1 MFGNKGKAPYIC
13 FNNNN
18 KINNNKKSN
27 IMKNIITEN
36 VLKLYKSELTSS
48 IENGYIK
55 DLKIEIVEPLKDD
68 FHAEFYMNTA
78 NEMIF
83 SLERPIKI
91 KVSMVFL
98 GEYWEEEKSL
108 YDGLPIMIG
117 YTTKSGYYS
126 RKKVDVSFEY
136 RPAKND
142 KYPITKNQAFEL
154 AQFINYDAK
163 EDTFDPFWHEN
174 NQKSKEASALVWL
187 SKKITDSRWG

>member
-1 MFGNKGKAPYIC
+1 
-13 FNNNN
+13 
-18 KINNNKKSN
+18 
-27 IMKNIITEN
+27 MKNLITEN

-83 SLERPIKI
+83 ILERPIKI

-136 RPAKND
+136 RPAKGD
-142 KYPITKNQAFEL
+142 KKLLTKNQAFQL

-163 EDTFDPFWHEN
+163 AGTFDPFWHEN